1 MKGLA
6 VLEAVAVHHR
16 ISDISAATGL
26 SVSTVHRMLSDLAE
40 NGWVEQNEDR
50 TYRPGMRVHGLVSLL
65 QNDERV
71 VDIALP
77 YLHALRD
84 RVGFT
89 VHMARFGQDGL
100 VYIAKIDG
108 PASYQMRSRV
118 GDAIPLWS
126 TAIGKA
132 VLAAMDESSSRSL
145 VSTATLQR
153 RTDKTIMSKR
163 ALWEQIEA
171 IRLRGWSVDDE
182 ENELHIRCVG
192 SVLRGGSGQVIG
204 GVSCS
209 GLDHE
214 MTPERLKQVAPLVMD
229 TVSHISEKL
238 RSGAQ
243 PSPERLAA
251 PQISAG
257 GTLLS

>member
-1 MKGLA
+1 MTDLEAPATQQQRSSLMKGLA

-16 ISDISAATGL
+16 VSDISTATNL

-50 TYRPGMRVHGLVSLL
+50 TYCPGLRVHALL
-65 QNDERV
+65 TLLHNDGQV
-71 VDIALP
+71 VDVALP

-89 VHMARFGQDGL
+89 IHMARFGQDGL

-132 VLAAMDESSSRSL
+132 VLAALDESSTRNL
-145 VSTATLQR
+145 ISTAALQR
-153 RTDKTIMSKR
+153 RTDKTIMSKK
-163 ALWEQIEA
+163 ALWEQIEV
-171 IRLRGWSVDDE
+171 IRKRGWSVDDE
-182 ENELHIRCVG
+182 ENEMHIRCVG
-192 SVLRGGSGQVIG
+192 TVLHDGKDRLIG
-204 GVSCS
+204 GLSCS

-214 MTPERLKQVAPLVMD
+214 MTAERVQQIAPLIIE
-229 TVSHISEKL
+229 TASLISKKL
-238 RSGAQ
+238 RSG
-243 PSPERLAA
+243 
-251 PQISAG
+251 G
-257 GTLLS
+257 

>member
-1 MKGLA
+1 MTAMEAPAAQQQRSSLMKGLA

-16 ISDISAATGL
+16 VSDISTATGL

-40 NGWVEQNEDR
+40 NGWVEQDEDR
-50 TYRPGMRVHGLVSLL
+50 TYRPGMRMYGLVPLL
-65 QNDERV
+65 QNDERL
-71 VDIALP
+71 VDVAVP

-89 VHMARFGQDGL
+89 VHMARYGQDGL

-118 GDAIPLWS
+118 GDSIPLWS

-132 VLAAMDESSSRSL
+132 VLAAMDESSARSL
-145 VSTATLQR
+145 VGTAALQR
-153 RTDKTIMSKR
+153 RTAKTIMSKR
-163 ALWEQIEA
+163 ALWEQIEV
-171 IRLRGWSVDDE
+171 IRKRGWSVDDE

-192 SVLRGGSGQVIG
+192 TVLRDGNGRVIG

-214 MTPERLKQVAPLVMD
+214 MTVERVQQVAPLVVE
-229 TVSHISEKL
+229 TVTQIGEKL
-238 RSGAQ
+238 R
-243 PSPERLAA
+243 
-251 PQISAG
+251 AG
-257 GTLLS
+257 S

>member
-16 ISDISAATGL
+16 VSDISVATGL
-26 SVSTVHRMLSDLAE
+26 SVSTVHRMLSDLTE
-40 NGWVEQNEDR
+40 NGWVDQQTDR
-50 TYRPGMRVHGLVSLL
+50 TYRPGMRMHGLVPLL
-65 QNDERV
+65 QNDERL
-71 VDIALP
+71 VDVAIP

-89 VHMARFGQDGL
+89 VHMARYGQDGL

-118 GDAIPLWS
+118 GDSIPLWS

-132 VLAAMDESSSRSL
+132 VLAGMDESSACSL
-145 VSTATLQR
+145 VGTATLQR
-153 RTDKTIMSKR
+153 RTAKTIMSKR
-163 ALWEQIEA
+163 ALWEQIEV
-171 IRLRGWSVDDE
+171 IRKRGWSVDDE

-192 SVLRGGSGQVIG
+192 TVLRDGNGRVVG

-214 MTPERLKQVAPLVMD
+214 MTAQRVQQVAPLVVD
-229 TVSHISEKL
+229 TVMQISEKL
-238 RSGAQ
+238 RAGA
-243 PSPERLAA
+243 
-251 PQISAG
+251 
-257 GTLLS
+257 